1 MNRRFLPWLDRSG
14 KVSALKLAVLLAL
27 LAPALWIFGLWF
39 TDNLGPKPVTTAI
52 RGIGDWT
59 IRILIVSL
67 AVTPLRFAS
76 GWGRLILVRRMI
88 GVSALAYVAL
98 HFMLYIVDQRF
109 DLGHVALEIILR
121 FYLTIGFIAL
131 TGLAVLGSTSTDAMI
146 KRLGAPRWNRLHRL
160 IFPIVVLAV
169 IHDLLQARTE
179 IGEACVL
186 AGIVAILFGERILR
200 ARGVK
205 ASSAGY
211 GYGLAALALLGVIT
225 TFTLEA
231 AWLAARNHIDFW
243 RVLAADFDFTY
254 EIRPGWYVLALGLT
268 LAALAALRNAGWGRG
283 FIGGRAQ
290 VVGNRQ

>member
-27 LAPALWIFGLWF
+27 LAPALWIFGQWF

-231 AWLAARNHIDFW
+231 AWLAVRNHIDFW